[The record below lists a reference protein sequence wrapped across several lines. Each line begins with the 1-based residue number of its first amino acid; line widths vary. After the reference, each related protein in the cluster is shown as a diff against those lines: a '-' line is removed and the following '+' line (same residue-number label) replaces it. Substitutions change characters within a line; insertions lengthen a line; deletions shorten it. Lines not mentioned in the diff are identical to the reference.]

1 MNSGNVPGYLINDL
15 NQALRS
21 AFPSKAELEMMVQ
34 FQFSQNLD
42 DIALGENL
50 RVIVYQL
57 EEYFLKEGKLTKLID
72 GALEEKPDNPELQ
85 EVAQKFKTTISLFK
99 ILQPLEGRYI
109 ETMQQAY
116 QACADE
122 SVVNDW
128 EEEIPETPETLIE
141 IFDGIEEASSQNY
154 DEKLSQ
160 FAVNLL
166 KNQDIPKKEASK
178 LNKWG
183 KKYTGKFYKQLSHR
197 ENDVQDKDTTSH
209 LIIIFHPC
217 KQYKQ
222 RYWFEAWFI
231 PYGEEGKFNS
241 KTGEGY
247 ISINQDGE
255 NNKKIKFEEKEI
267 ADLLKFCFGQIYQ
280 QPTFSRHQTS
290 IEFILPNELLNQPV
304 DNWTIAADED
314 EHDIPSPIGN
324 EYKVIVRSYK
334 RLKKYWNKNDWE
346 RKWNTFV
353 KCGCSE
359 CFVSDDDCNADEGLE
374 TQLYYNLLK
383 EHITALKLIKSPSPE
398 VFPKI
403 LAAINKSAIPVAL
416 WIREELQHLNIRQEI
431 DELLKCSIMK
441 LPEQVKEKRLQASAA
456 VNRQTHIGNHISL
469 LWENPYILPPS
480 PIDYKMP

>member
-1 MNSGNVPGYLINDL
+1 MNSANVPGYLIKDL

-21 AFPSKAELEMMVQ
+21 AFPNKAELKMMVQ

-42 DIALGENL
+42 DIALGDNL
-50 RVIVYQL
+50 KEIVYKLGQ
-57 EEYFLKEGKLTKLID
+57 YFLKEDKLKKLID

-85 EVAQKFKTTISLFK
+85 EVAQKFQTTISLFK
-99 ILQPLEGRYI
+99 ILKPLEGTYI

-116 QACADE
+116 QACADD
-122 SVVNDW
+122 SSFHDW

-141 IFDGIEEASSQNY
+141 IFEGIEETSSQNY
-154 DEKLSQ
+154 NEKLSQ

-166 KNQDIPKKEASK
+166 NDGDIPEKKASQ

-183 KKYTGKFYKQLSHR
+183 EKYVGKFYKQLSHR

-267 ADLLKFCFGQIYQ
+267 ADLLKFCFEQIYQ

-304 DNWTIAADED
+304 DSWTIAADED

-334 RLKKYWNKNDWE
+334 RLKKYLNKNDWE
-346 RKWNTFV
+346 QKWQTFV
-353 KCGCSE
+353 NCACSE
-359 CFVSDDDCNADEGLE
+359 CFVSDDDCDSDEELDK
-374 TQLYYNLLK
+374 QLYYILLR
-383 EHITALKLIKSPSPE
+383 ENITALKLIKSPSPE

-403 LAAINKSAIPVAL
+403 LAAINQSAIPVAL
-416 WIREELQHLNIRQEI
+416 WIREELQHLNIREEI

-441 LPEQVKEKRLQASAA
+441 LPERVKEKRWQASVA
-456 VNRQTHIGNHISL
+456 VDKTHIGNHISL
-469 LWENPYILPPS
+469 LWENPYLIPPQ
-480 PIDYKMP
+480 IDYTMP

>member
-1 MNSGNVPGYLINDL
+1 MNSANVPGYLINDL

-21 AFPSKAELEMMVQ
+21 AFPSKIKLQMMVQ
-34 FQFSQNLD
+34 FEFSQNLD
-42 DIALGENL
+42 DIALGEDL
-50 RVIVYQL
+50 EDIVYKL
-57 EEYFLKEGKLTKLID
+57 EQHFQKEGKLNKLID
-72 GALEEKPDNPELQ
+72 GALEKQPDNLQLQ
-85 EVAQKFKTTISLFK
+85 EIAQKFEITISLFK
-99 ILQPLEGRYI
+99 ILQPLEDRYI

-122 SVVNDW
+122 SLVNDW

-141 IFDGIEEASSQNY
+141 IFDSIEETSSQNY

-166 KNQDIPKKEASK
+166 NDGDIPEKKASQ

-183 KKYTGKFYKQLSHR
+183 EKYIDKFDKQFSQP
-197 ENDVQDKDTTSH
+197 ENDAQDKDATSH

-217 KQYKQ
+217 KQYKA

-231 PYGEEGKFNS
+231 PYGEAGKFNS

-255 NNKKIKFEEKEI
+255 NNKKVKFEEKEI
-267 ADLLKFCFGQIYQ
+267 ADLLKFCFEKIYQ

-304 DNWTIAADED
+304 DSWTISPDEE

-334 RLKKYWNKNDWE
+334 RLKKYWNQNDWE

-353 KCGCSE
+353 NCACAE
-359 CFVSDDDCNADEGLE
+359 CFVSDDDCNSDEELE
-374 TQLYYNLLK
+374 KQLYYILLR
-383 EHITALKLIKSPSPE
+383 ENITALKLIKSPSPE

-416 WIREELQHLNIRQEI
+416 WIREELQHSNIREEI

-441 LPEQVKEKRLQASAA
+441 LPERVKEKRLQASVAIDK
-456 VNRQTHIGNHISL
+456 QTHIGNHISL

-480 PIDYKMP
+480 PIEYTMP